1 MLHDSA
7 DREQCLYVTQ
17 DDIKKLPNFAGDTL
31 LAVRGQQG
39 ATLEVPDPDEGM
51 EYPTKRF
58 QMILKSNTGKIEVL
72 LVSNNEE
79 QTQQTPPSLIP
90 QQMQD
95 IHDHLVDPESEMG
108 VIRVQA
114 DDEPDYFLGMD
125 PKQDTIPG
133 MSDIFNTTDAAV
145 DSMMKE
151 CLNIPPGRGLL
162 PSLVCKGRPAG
173 RIAEPSG
180 VKDYPPCVRTSPGH
194 HIWHRA
200 SPAPTPRG
208 LRGQAWAKASHFW
221 REPSCV
227 APRYPRPIGG
237 ARSRERI
244 APRPGRRR
252 RARRVAGA
260 PGEPSA
266 RRARRAVSPWLGAG
280 ACCRS
285 AGWRPSWRQPPA
297 LRARGPRA
305 RSDGT
310 RPGGAGGER
319 RGGAFER
326 PNAGA
331 GGHSREWEMTSIYNK
346 DFGPILLDH
355 AILLRLRFPGP
366 ISRQNQIS
374 IKCD

>member
-1 MLHDSA
+1 MINKAGDRGSIDGLDGDGGRRSVSGAWADGTDPLSSPTPTPGAQLTPGSSSRYDSSLGLLTRKFLMLIERAENGILDLNKAAEVLKVQKRRIYDITNVLEGIGLIEKKSKNNIQWKGQGVSRSGEARQDVMGLQQEVEQLAKDEDSFDQHISDIKQALSMLHDSA

-151 CLNIPPGRGLL
+151 CLN
-162 PSLVCKGRPAG
+162 V
-173 RIAEPSG
+173 
-180 VKDYPPCVRTSPGH
+180 
-194 HIWHRA
+194 
-200 SPAPTPRG
+200 
-208 LRGQAWAKASHFW
+208 
-221 REPSCV
+221 
-227 APRYPRPIGG
+227 
-237 ARSRERI
+237 
-244 APRPGRRR
+244 
-252 RARRVAGA
+252 
-260 PGEPSA
+260 
-266 RRARRAVSPWLGAG
+266 
-280 ACCRS
+280 
-285 AGWRPSWRQPPA
+285 
-297 LRARGPRA
+297 
-305 RSDGT
+305 
-310 RPGGAGGER
+310 
-319 RGGAFER
+319 
-326 PNAGA
+326 
-331 GGHSREWEMTSIYNK
+331 HS
-346 DFGPILLDH
+346 
-355 AILLRLRFPGP
+355 
-366 ISRQNQIS
+366 
-374 IKCD
+374 